1 MLARS
6 EIRRDL
12 NCSQPIDA
20 FRTLTSGD
28 TRKQSAAWPEHWRTF
43 LTLEDVLEE
52 VLFDNASVLVIE
64 HDAQTPA
71 VVLMRSFSPSPDIG
85 ASGHVPALPIVLVPR
100 ARWKTASPM

>member
-64 HDAQTPA
+64 HGAQTPA
-71 VVLMRSFSPSPDIG
+71 VVLMRSFSPSPF
-85 ASGHVPALPIVLVPR
+85 L
-100 ARWKTASPM
+100 

>member
-1 MLARS
+1 MARS

-28 TRKQSAAWPEHWRTF
+28 TRKQSAAWPEHSRTF

-52 VLFDNASVLVIE
+52 VLFDNTSVLVIE
-64 HDAQTPA
+64 HGAQITA

-85 ASGHVPALPIVLVPR
+85 ASGDVPALAIVLVPR
-100 ARWKTASPM
+100 AKWKTASPM